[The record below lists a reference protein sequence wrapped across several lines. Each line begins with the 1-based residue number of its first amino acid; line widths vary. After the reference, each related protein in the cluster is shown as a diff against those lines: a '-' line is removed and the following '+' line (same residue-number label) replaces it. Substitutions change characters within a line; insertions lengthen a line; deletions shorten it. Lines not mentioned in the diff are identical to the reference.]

1 MSEPIQNENLLQ
13 IQIQLFNC
21 KYKNNEP
28 TLTLI
33 RETLELLVPTNRTI
47 CKEACFTINE
57 TGLPTNIKKRLHTTS
72 GVFTIREN
80 KDFLKACEPEIK
92 FLVNKF

>member
-1 MSEPIQNENLLQ
+1 MSEQIQDLLQ

-21 KYKNNEP
+21 KYKNNAF

-33 RETLELLVPTNRTI
+33 KETLELLVPTNRTI

-57 TGLPTNIKKRLHTTS
+57 TGLPANIKKRLHNTS
-72 GVFTIREN
+72 GVFTMREN
-80 KDFLKACEPEIK
+80 KDFLNACEPE
-92 FLVNKF
+92 LN

>member
-1 MSEPIQNENLLQ
+1 MSEQNQNENLLQ
-13 IQIQLFNC
+13 IQLNLFNC
-21 KYKNNEP
+21 KYKNNTP
-28 TLTLI
+28 ALTLI

-57 TGLPTNIKKRLHTTS
+57 IGLPVNIKKRLQNTS

-80 KDFLKACEPEIK
+80 KDFLNACEPE
-92 FLVNKF
+92 LN

>member
-1 MSEPIQNENLLQ
+1 MSEQNQNKPIIEDQ
-13 IQIQLFNC
+13 IQLQLQLFNC
-21 KYKNNEP
+21 KYTNNAP
-28 TLTLI
+28 ILTLI

-57 TGLPTNIKKRLHTTS
+57 TGLPLYIKALLHNTS

-80 KDFLKACEPEIK
+80 KDFLNACEPG
-92 FLVNKF
+92 LN

>member
-1 MSEPIQNENLLQ
+1 MSEPNQIQIEYLLQ
-13 IQIQLFNC
+13 LQIQLFNC
-21 KYKNNEP
+21 KYKNNAP
-28 TLTLI
+28 ILTLI

-57 TGLPTNIKKRLHTTS
+57 TGLPLHIKALLHNTS

-80 KDFLKACEPEIK
+80 KDFLNACEPG
-92 FLVNKF
+92 LN

>member
-1 MSEPIQNENLLQ
+1 MSEQIQNQ
-13 IQIQLFNC
+13 IDIQIHLFNC
-21 KYKNNEP
+21 KYKNNAP
-28 TLTLI
+28 ILTLI

-57 TGLPTNIKKRLHTTS
+57 TGLPLNIKALLHNTS

-80 KDFLKACEPEIK
+80 KDFLNACEPE
-92 FLVNKF
+92 LN